1 MSRKGGITKR
11 RVSWPRLILIV
22 GVAGGLTGAAIVHRG
37 SIADYVGGQLGLNAL
52 GRTNTPSA
60 PKSSKQRV
68 EKSTGAKASPTK
80 HSTDPKSIPAS
91 YLMHVPA
98 QSQFPQL
105 ANGCE
110 VTSLSMLLTAVGHPV
125 SKMTLAKEMPKA
137 QAPLK
142 LAQTTNAQGKKVNKV
157 VSWGN
162 PNVGFVGSVYK
173 AGYGYGI
180 YNGPMTKLLN
190 KVWPGRAVNLTRQ
203 PFSAILAHVAKGVP
217 VEVWTTLTFKPTS
230 NWVTW
235 NSPQGPVHATP
246 LEHAVIIVGY
256 SPHYLY
262 INNPWTG
269 QAGQK
274 VAKAPFIAAWNQLGD
289 QAITVKASSK
299 TS

>member
-1 MSRKGGITKR
+1 MSAKDRIGKR
-11 RVSWPRLILIV
+11 RVSWPRLILTV
-22 GVAGGLTGAAIVHRG
+22 GVAGGLATAMIVHRG
-37 SIADYVGGQLGLNAL
+37 SISAYVGGELGLNQLTHAN
-52 GRTNTPSA
+52 TSNTPKARVAKSNVTTSPSA
-60 PKSSKQRV
+60 KRPTVSK
-68 EKSTGAKASPTK
+68 T
-80 HSTDPKSIPAS
+80 IPSS

-110 VTSLSMLLTAVGHPV
+110 VTSLSMLLTGVHHPV
-125 SKMTLAKEMPKA
+125 SKLTLAQEMPKA
-137 QAPLK
+137 KAPLQ
-142 LAQTTNAQGKKVNKV
+142 LTQTTNAQGQKVNKV

-162 PNVGFVGSVYK
+162 PNVGFVGNVYK
-173 AGYGYGI
+173 AGEGYGI
-180 YNGPMTKLLN
+180 YNGPMMKLLN
-190 KVWPGRAVNLTRQ
+190 EVLPGRAVNLTNK
-203 PFSAILAHVAKGVP
+203 PFSAILAHVAQGTP
-217 VEVWTTLTFKPTS
+217 VEVWTTLTFKPTN

-269 QAGQK
+269 QADEK
-274 VAKAPFIAAWNQLGD
+274 VAKAPFIGAWNQLGD
-289 QAITVKASSK
+289 QAITVKVSSK

>member
-1 MSRKGGITKR
+1 MSAKGRITKR
-11 RVSWPRLILIV
+11 QVSWPRLILTV
-22 GVAGGLTGAAIVHRG
+22 GVVGGLAGAVAMHRG
-37 SIADYVGGQLGLNAL
+37 SISAYVGGQLGLNQL
-52 GRTNTPSA
+52 TQTKTSTNPKA
-60 PKSSKQRV
+60 RVDKSSAA
-68 EKSTGAKASPTK
+68 KSPAVKPAEHPQA
-80 HSTDPKSIPAS
+80 IPSS

-110 VTSLSMLLTAVGHPV
+110 VTSLSMLLTGVGHPV
-125 SKMTLAKEMPKA
+125 SKLTLAKEMPKA
-137 QAPLK
+137 HTPLQ
-142 LAQTTNAQGKKVNKV
+142 LTQTTNAKGQTVNKV
-157 VSWGN
+157 EVWGN

-180 YNGPMTKLLN
+180 YNGPMMKLLN
-190 KVWPGRAVNLTRQ
+190 EVWPGRAVNLTGK
-203 PFSAILAHVAKGVP
+203 PFSAILAHVAQGVP
-217 VEVWTTLTFKPTS
+217 VEVWTTLTFKPT
-230 NWVTW
+230 NDWVTW

-256 SPHYLY
+256 SPNYLY

-269 QAGQK
+269 QAGEK

-299 TS
+299 TTS